1 MKRPA
6 SGERL
11 SPDLALEQYAKE
23 VGGTN
28 RQSTRHYLGRVA
40 VCALAGVLAYNGLA
54 AAFGG
59 EGKPADTNSGGD
71 DRANSAVQQSSSA
84 TRVAPSA
91 TASSKKTVTCTGFG
105 ITPIAG
111 KSKYQER
118 IVFSF
123 TVGGADQFDPS
134 AKVLV
139 PQLSEGTIVPGA
151 DAGVE
156 RMPDGS
162 VVATVPK
169 AEHHPYGV
177 YFDPP
182 GADTDPVRCGGF
194 GLGPTDTWD
203 IVSNGEVPPVY
214 GPN

>member
-28 RQSTRHYLGRVA
+28 RQSTRHYIGRVA
-40 VCALAGVLAYNGLA
+40 ACALAGVLAYNGVA

-59 EGKPADTNSGGD
+59 ESKPADAGSGD

-84 TRVAPSA
+84 TKAVPSA
-91 TASSKKTVTCTGFG
+91 TVSSKKTVTCTGFG
-105 ITPIAG
+105 ITPIDG
-111 KSKYQER
+111 KNKYQKG
-118 IVFSF
+118 IVLNF
-123 TVGGADQFDPS
+123 TVGGADQFDPN

-139 PQLSEGTIVPGA
+139 PRLSEGVIVPGS
-151 DAGVE
+151 DAAVE
-156 RMPDGS
+156 NMPDGS
-162 VVATVPK
+162 KVATVPA
-169 AEHHPYGV
+169 AEHNPYGV

-182 GADTDPVRCGGF
+182 DADTDPVRCGGF

-203 IVSNGEVPPVY
+203 IVSNSGVPKAY